1 MFSYGAIPYHTI
13 PYHRTEK
20 NVSSPRGFKVQ
31 VFLFR
36 GTILYQPTHREQVCD
51 LCQSQFIS
59 NDLDGEVTVSRE
71 TTKNLGVKRGK
82 NRQILTAS
90 LKKN

>member
-1 MFSYGAIPYHTI
+1 MCSLTAPYHTI

-20 NVSSPRGFKVQ
+20 NVSSPRGFKAQ
-31 VFLFR
+31 VFRFR

-71 TTKNLGVKRGK
+71 TTKHLGVKRGK
-82 NRQILTAS
+82 ND
-90 LKKN
+90 KF